1 MIETRNL
8 GKRFGSRVA
17 VDDLSFQVATGEVLG
32 FLGPNGAGKS
42 TTMKM
47 LTGFLA
53 PSAGTASIFG
63 FDIRNRT
70 LQAQRLIGYLPE
82 GSPCYA
88 EMTVQ
93 GFLDF
98 IAEIRGYR
106 GAGKRERVARALGL
120 LELDEVRRQT
130 IETLSKGFRRR
141 VGLAQAILHEPRA
154 LVLDE
159 PTDGLDPNQKH
170 QVRELIRG
178 LAQERIV
185 IISTHI
191 LEEISALCSR
201 ALVIGGGRL
210 LADSTPLE
218 LASQV
223 AASRDAIRAI
233 LDGDDPRLLV
243 VVGPCSIHDPRSAL
257 EYAERLAALSDE
269 LDGQLLLVMRAYVE
283 KPRTTVGWKGL
294 AYDPHLDGSD
304 DMAAGLALSRQLMLD
319 MLRLGLP
326 LATELLQ
333 PLAAGYFDDLLSWA
347 AIGART
353 SESQIHRELVSGLG
367 LPVGFKN
374 GTDGG
379 VGIACDAIRSAAH
392 GHRHFGLDPHGHPA
406 LIETRGN
413 PDTHVVLRGGRHG
426 SNYGPEQVQAVR
438 QALES
443 QGIATRMMVDCSHA
457 NSGKN
462 PLNQPGV
469 LASVLDQRL
478 AGASDLVGVM
488 LESHLFD
495 GCQALGGELRYGV
508 SITDGCLG
516 WEGTERILRDAAR
529 RLAERR

>member
-1 MIETRNL
+1 MNSSVSALTALSPNAQA
-8 GKRFGSRVA
+8 VA
-17 VDDLSFQVATGEVLG
+17 L
-32 FLGPNGAGKS
+32 
-42 TTMKM
+42 
-47 LTGFLA
+47 
-53 PSAGTASIFG
+53 PSATA
-63 FDIRNRT
+63 RT
-70 LQAQRLIGYLPE
+70 ALERLP
-82 GSPCYA
+82 SP
-88 EMTVQ
+88 
-93 GFLDF
+93 
-98 IAEIRGYR
+98 
-106 GAGKRERVARALGL
+106 
-120 LELDEVRRQT
+120 LELKARQP
-130 IETLSKGFRRR
+130 L
-141 VGLAQAILHEPRA
+141 
-154 LVLDE
+154 
-159 PTDGLDPNQKH
+159 
-170 QVRELIRG
+170 
-178 LAQERIV
+178 
-185 IISTHI
+185 
-191 LEEISALCSR
+191 
-201 ALVIGGGRL
+201 
-210 LADSTPLE
+210 PLE

-326 LATELLQ
+326 
-333 PLAAGYFDDLLSWA
+333 
-347 AIGART
+347 
-353 SESQIHRELVSGLG
+353 
-367 LPVGFKN
+367 
-374 GTDGG
+374 
-379 VGIACDAIRSAAH
+379 H

-478 AGASDLVGVM
+478 VGASDLVGVM

-516 WEGTERILRDAAR
+516 WEGTQRILRDAAQ
-529 RLAERR
+529 RLAEGR